1 MNNESIYQK
10 NKTNEPEI
18 NISLVL
24 TTQKTPNSE
33 TTKAFQSQFLSL
45 SWASTRKHNS
55 VSLTSLEVTK
65 ASPIA
70 ADVQF
75 TTPKQKS
82 KLSMVSLQTP
92 KNESNYNSGPTTMH
106 SPRMGTSSILVN
118 IQKLTTSIKD
128 EINTK
133 LIRATT
139 ANSSATNTIIS
150 TLEPVTTPNI
160 SKGTKI
166 PNELFPETS
175 PENPRKDGITDS
187 NQNITVIMPIISS
200 ADNFISTLLSTTS
213 QVLPGQEKIT
223 QRLTDSST
231 FKRQTTNTKRD
242 IHQTSY
248 RREFITSPVYP
259 ITATS
264 VTSTVTVSPV
274 IPSTTDGIK
283 KDQSTTSVLVA
294 TNMIENITSWLPL
307 TSSITSNKDE
317 IRNSI
322 TSISQSLNK
331 DLETIL
337 TTMVQALSEST
348 SERKSM
354 PNKTNLNAKHE
365 ATLTHDT
372 LTLAQQFV
380 ISPTS
385 KKEMSTINL
394 LVSTVKNETI
404 ATKPLTFSVTDE
416 LRKENTAALLTVTP
430 DHNETNTTAA
440 PNTLPAAFISNGST
454 KTITTSH
461 AKITLSNKSS
471 MLPVKS
477 RTLITDVIKATFTA
491 ISSQSTSNKE
501 EIRNEMNASLVPVK
515 TGIGEATTTESY
527 EAATQTTYS
536 TTADIKNNHTG
547 IPPLSSETMVRNK
560 TSKAIL
566 PVTSSTILDKETI
579 TTETNSTS
587 LPQATASNNSML
599 PVTLVIS
606 SITDRKTKK
615 PTATSQPVIASMD
628 NGNFAKV
635 FVTASESSTS
645 DRITDTKTSSLL
657 SFTLPT
663 SSSKIKSMKFTASQP
678 KTSKNG
684 ITDEINFA
692 SQPDEEKNS
701 LSTYGVNT
709 KFPSATSP
717 TISDTDELKASFT
730 PVNLTLSQNH
740 FGGGIATTVKP
751 RISITMLCFA
761 LVCSFNDVTVVW
773 NFDAIL

>member
-166 PNELFPETS
+166 PNELFTKTS

-187 NQNITVIMPIISS
+187 NQNITVIMSIISS

-213 QVLPGQEKIT
+213 QVLPGQDKIT

-231 FKRQTTNTKRD
+231 FKRQTTNTKED

-264 VTSTVTVSPV
+264 VTSTITVSPV

-283 KDQSTTSVLVA
+283 KDQST
-294 TNMIENITSWLPL
+294 
-307 TSSITSNKDE
+307 
-317 IRNSI
+317 
-322 TSISQSLNK
+322 
-331 DLETIL
+331 
-337 TTMVQALSEST
+337 
-348 SERKSM
+348 
-354 PNKTNLNAKHE
+354 
-365 ATLTHDT
+365 
-372 LTLAQQFV
+372 
-380 ISPTS
+380 
-385 KKEMSTINL
+385 
-394 LVSTVKNETI
+394 
-404 ATKPLTFSVTDE
+404 
-416 LRKENTAALLTVTP
+416 
-430 DHNETNTTAA
+430 
-440 PNTLPAAFISNGST
+440 
-454 KTITTSH
+454 
-461 AKITLSNKSS
+461 
-471 MLPVKS
+471 
-477 RTLITDVIKATFTA
+477 
-491 ISSQSTSNKE
+491 
-501 EIRNEMNASLVPVK
+501 
-515 TGIGEATTTESY
+515 GIG
-527 EAATQTTYS
+527 
-536 TTADIKNNHTG
+536 
-547 IPPLSSETMVRNK
+547 
-560 TSKAIL
+560 
-566 PVTSSTILDKETI
+566 
-579 TTETNSTS
+579 
-587 LPQATASNNSML
+587 
-599 PVTLVIS
+599 
-606 SITDRKTKK
+606 
-615 PTATSQPVIASMD
+615 
-628 NGNFAKV
+628 
-635 FVTASESSTS
+635 
-645 DRITDTKTSSLL
+645 
-657 SFTLPT
+657 
-663 SSSKIKSMKFTASQP
+663 
-678 KTSKNG
+678 
-684 ITDEINFA
+684 
-692 SQPDEEKNS
+692 
-701 LSTYGVNT
+701 
-709 KFPSATSP
+709 
-717 TISDTDELKASFT
+717 
-730 PVNLTLSQNH
+730 
-740 FGGGIATTVKP
+740 
-751 RISITMLCFA
+751 
-761 LVCSFNDVTVVW
+761 
-773 NFDAIL
+773 

>member
-213 QVLPGQEKIT
+213 QVLPGQDKIT

-231 FKRQTTNTKRD
+231 FKRQTTNTKED

-264 VTSTVTVSPV
+264 VTSTITVSPV

-365 ATLTHDT
+365 ATLTHNT
-372 LTLAQQFV
+372 LTVAQQFV

-394 LVSTVKNETI
+394 LVATVKNETI
-404 ATKPLTFSVTDE
+404 ATKPLTFSITDE

-430 DHNETNTTAA
+430 DHNETNTTVA
-440 PNTLPAAFISNGST
+440 PNTLPATFISNGST

-461 AKITLSNKSS
+461 AEITLSNKSS
-471 MLPVKS
+471 TLPVKS

-515 TGIGEATTTESY
+515 TGIGDATTTESY
-527 EAATQTTYS
+527 ETATPTTYS
-536 TTADIKNNHTG
+536 TTADIKHNH
-547 IPPLSSETMVRNK
+547 
-560 TSKAIL
+560 
-566 PVTSSTILDKETI
+566 
-579 TTETNSTS
+579 
-587 LPQATASNNSML
+587 
-599 PVTLVIS
+599 
-606 SITDRKTKK
+606 
-615 PTATSQPVIASMD
+615 
-628 NGNFAKV
+628 FAKV

-663 SSSKIKSMKFTASQP
+663 TSSKIKYMKFTASQP
-678 KTSKNG
+678 KSSING
-684 ITDEINFA
+684 ITDEMNFA
-692 SQPDEEKNS
+692 SQPDEEKNL

-717 TISDTDELKASFT
+717 TIPDTDELRASFT

-740 FGGGIATTVKP
+740 KGGGIATTVNP
-751 RISITMLCFA
+751 CISITMLCYA

-773 NFDAIL
+773 NFDTIL

>member
-1 MNNESIYQK
+1 
-10 NKTNEPEI
+10 
-18 NISLVL
+18 
-24 TTQKTPNSE
+24 
-33 TTKAFQSQFLSL
+33 
-45 SWASTRKHNS
+45 
-55 VSLTSLEVTK
+55 
-65 ASPIA
+65 
-70 ADVQF
+70 
-75 TTPKQKS
+75 
-82 KLSMVSLQTP
+82 MVSLHTP
-92 KNESNYNSGPTTMH
+92 KNESIYNSGPTTMH
-106 SPRMGTSSILVN
+106 SPRMGSSRKSSILVN
-118 IQKLTTSIKD
+118 IQKLTTSIED
-128 EINTK
+128 TINTK

-139 ANSSATNTIIS
+139 ANYSATNTIIS
-150 TLEPVTTPNI
+150 TLKPVTTPNI

-166 PNELFPETS
+166 PNELLPETL
-175 PENPRKDGITDS
+175 PANLRKDGITNS
-187 NQNITVIMPIISS
+187 IQNITVIMPIISS

-213 QVLPGQEKIT
+213 QVLPGQDKIT

-231 FKRQTTNTKRD
+231 FKRQTTNTKED

-264 VTSTVTVSPV
+264 DTNTITVSPV
-274 IPSTTDGIK
+274 IPSTTLNPDGMK

-294 TNMIENITSWLPL
+294 TNMIENITTWLPL

-354 PNKTNLNAKHE
+354 PNKTNLTAKHE

-372 LTLAQQFV
+372 LTVAQQFV

-394 LVSTVKNETI
+394 LVATVKNETI
-404 ATKPLTFSVTDE
+404 ATKPLTFSITDE

-430 DHNETNTTAA
+430 DHNETNTTVA
-440 PNTLPAAFISNGST
+440 PNTLPATFISNGST

-461 AKITLSNKSS
+461 AEITLSNKSS
-471 MLPVKS
+471 TLPVKS
-477 RTLITDVIKATFTA
+477 RTLIIDVIKATFTA

-501 EIRNEMNASLVPVK
+501 EIRNERNVSLVPVK
-515 TGIGEATTTESY
+515 IGIGDATTTVSY
-527 EAATQTTYS
+527 ETATPTTYS
-536 TTADIKNNHTG
+536 TTADIKNNHTS

-560 TSKAIL
+560 TSKEIL

-587 LPQATASNNSML
+587 LPLATASNNSML

-606 SITDRKTKK
+606 SITDTKTKK

-635 FVTASESSTS
+635 FVTASESLTS

-663 SSSKIKSMKFTASQP
+663 TSSKIKYMKFTASQP
-678 KTSKNG
+678 KSSING

-692 SQPDEEKNS
+692 SQPDEAKNL

-717 TISDTDELKASFT
+717 TILDTDELRASFT
-730 PVNLTLSQNH
+730 PVNLTLSQNYK
-740 FGGGIATTVKP
+740 GGGIATTVNP
-751 RISITMLCFA
+751 CISITMLCYA
-761 LVCSFNDVTVVW
+761 LVSSFNDVTVV
-773 NFDAIL
+773 

>member
-18 NISLVL
+18 NISLVF
-24 TTQKTPNSE
+24 TTQKIPKSE

-65 ASPIA
+65 TLPISS
-70 ADVQF
+70 DVQF

-106 SPRMGTSSILVN
+106 SPRIGSSRKPPILVN

-139 ANSSATNTIIS
+139 ANYSATNTIIS

-166 PNELFPETS
+166 PNELLPETLPANS
-175 PENPRKDGITDS
+175 RKDGITNS
-187 NQNITVIMPIISS
+187 IQNITVIMPIISS

-213 QVLPGQEKIT
+213 QVLPGQDKIT

-231 FKRQTTNTKRD
+231 FKRQTTNTKED

-264 VTSTVTVSPV
+264 DTSTITVSPV
-274 IPSTTDGIK
+274 IPSTTDGTK

-294 TNMIENITSWLPL
+294 TNMTL

-354 PNKTNLNAKHE
+354 PNKTNLTAKHE

-372 LTLAQQFV
+372 LTVAQQFV

-385 KKEMSTINL
+385 KKEMSTIDL
-394 LVSTVKNETI
+394 LVATVKNETI
-404 ATKPLTFSVTDE
+404 ATKPLTFSITDE

-430 DHNETNTTAA
+430 DNYETNTTAA
-440 PNTLPAAFISNGST
+440 PNTLPVTFISNGST

-461 AKITLSNKSS
+461 AEITLSNKSS
-471 MLPVKS
+471 TLPVKS

-501 EIRNEMNASLVPVK
+501 EIRNEMNVSLVPVK
-515 TGIGEATTTESY
+515 TGIGDATTTVSY
-527 EAATQTTYS
+527 ETATPTTYS
-536 TTADIKNNHTG
+536 ITADFKNNHTG

-587 LPQATASNNSML
+587 LPLATARNNSML

-663 SSSKIKSMKFTASQP
+663 SSSKIKYMKFTASQP
-678 KTSKNG
+678 NSSING

-692 SQPDEEKNS
+692 SQSDEEKNL

-717 TISDTDELKASFT
+717 TISDTDELRASFT

-740 FGGGIATTVKP
+740 KGGGTATTVNP
-751 RISITMLCFA
+751 CISITMLCYA

-773 NFDAIL
+773 NFDTIL

>member
-1 MNNESIYQK
+1 MNNESVYQK

-55 VSLTSLEVTK
+55 VSLISLEVTK

-70 ADVQF
+70 SDVQF

-82 KLSMVSLQTP
+82 KLSIVSLHTP
-92 KNESNYNSGPTTMH
+92 KNESIYNSGPTTMH
-106 SPRMGTSSILVN
+106 SPRMGSSRKSSILVN

-139 ANSSATNTIIS
+139 ANYYSSTNTIIS
-150 TLEPVTTPNI
+150 TLKPVTMPNI

-166 PNELFPETS
+166 PNELLPETLPANS
-175 PENPRKDGITDS
+175 RKNGITNS
-187 NQNITVIMPIISS
+187 IQNITVIMPIISS

-213 QVLPGQEKIT
+213 QVLPGQDKIT

-231 FKRQTTNTKRD
+231 FKRQTTNTKED

-248 RREFITSPVYP
+248 RREFKTSPVYP

-264 VTSTVTVSPV
+264 DTSTITVSPV
-274 IPSTTDGIK
+274 IPSTTLNPDGMK

-337 TTMVQALSEST
+337 TTMVQALLEST
-348 SERKSM
+348 SERNSM
-354 PNKTNLNAKHE
+354 PNKTNLTAKHE

-372 LTLAQQFV
+372 LTVAQQFV

-394 LVSTVKNETI
+394 LVATVKNETI
-404 ATKPLTFSVTDE
+404 ATKPLTFSITDE

-440 PNTLPAAFISNGST
+440 PNTLPATFISNGST

-461 AKITLSNKSS
+461 AKIT
-471 MLPVKS
+471 LPVKS

-501 EIRNEMNASLVPVK
+501 EIRNEMNVSLVPVK
-515 TGIGEATTTESY
+515 TGIGDATTTVSY
-527 EAATQTTYS
+527 ETATPTTYS
-536 TTADIKNNHTG
+536 ITADIKNNHTG
-547 IPPLSSETMVRNK
+547 IPPLSSVTMVRNK

-587 LPQATASNNSML
+587 LPLATASNNSML
-599 PVTLVIS
+599 PVTLVIF

-615 PTATSQPVIASMD
+615 PTATSPPVIASMA
-628 NGNFAKV
+628 NGKFAK
-635 FVTASESSTS
+635 ASASSTS
-645 DRITDTKTSSLL
+645 DRITDTKSSSLL

-678 KTSKNG
+678 KSSING

-692 SQPDEEKNS
+692 SQPDEEKNP

-717 TISDTDELKASFT
+717 TILDTDELRASFT

-740 FGGGIATTVKP
+740 KGGGTATTVNP
-751 RISITMLCFA
+751 CISITMLCYA
-761 LVCSFNDVTVVW
+761 LVCSFNDVTVIW
-773 NFDAIL
+773 NFDTIL

>member
-1 MNNESIYQK
+1 M
-10 NKTNEPEI
+10 
-18 NISLVL
+18 
-24 TTQKTPNSE
+24 
-33 TTKAFQSQFLSL
+33 
-45 SWASTRKHNS
+45 
-55 VSLTSLEVTK
+55 
-65 ASPIA
+65 
-70 ADVQF
+70 
-75 TTPKQKS
+75 
-82 KLSMVSLQTP
+82 
-92 KNESNYNSGPTTMH
+92 
-106 SPRMGTSSILVN
+106 VN

-213 QVLPGQEKIT
+213 QVLPGQDKIT

-231 FKRQTTNTKRD
+231 FKRQTTNTKED
-242 IHQTSY
+242 IHQTY
-248 RREFITSPVYP
+248 YGREFITSPVYP

-264 VTSTVTVSPV
+264 VTSTITVSPV

-294 TNMIENITSWLPL
+294 TNMIENIPSWLPL

-372 LTLAQQFV
+372 LTVAQQFV

-394 LVSTVKNETI
+394 LVATVKNETI
-404 ATKPLTFSVTDE
+404 ATKPLTFSITDE

-430 DHNETNTTAA
+430 DHNETNTTVA
-440 PNTLPAAFISNGST
+440 PNTLPATFISNGST

-461 AKITLSNKSS
+461 AEITLSNKSS
-471 MLPVKS
+471 TLPVKS

-515 TGIGEATTTESY
+515 TGIGDATTTVSY
-527 EAATQTTYS
+527 ETATPTTYS

-587 LPQATASNNSML
+587 LPLATASNNSML

-606 SITDRKTKK
+606 SITDMKTQK

-663 SSSKIKSMKFTASQP
+663 TSSKIIYMKFTASQP
-678 KTSKNG
+678 KSSING

-692 SQPDEEKNS
+692 SQPDEEKNP
-701 LSTYGVNT
+701 LSTYGVNK

-751 RISITMLCFA
+751 CISITMLCYA